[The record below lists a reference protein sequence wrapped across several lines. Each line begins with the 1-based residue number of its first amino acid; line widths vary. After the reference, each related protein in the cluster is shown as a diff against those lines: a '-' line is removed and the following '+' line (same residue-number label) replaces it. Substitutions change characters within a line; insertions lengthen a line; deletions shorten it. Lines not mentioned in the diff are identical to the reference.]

1 MLVGSEYK
9 IMTGKTDTARRI
21 VLAEAKRVYLRRPV
35 AHDATRFCSLMQA
48 SRRFHG
54 SWVQPPLTA
63 IEFAGYLTR
72 SRDPDSAGLLIC
84 RSEDHDIVGVFN
96 FSYIVRGALQS
107 GFLGYYAPAEHAG
120 CGYMRDGMQLVLRFA
135 FRMLKLHRI
144 EANIQPD
151 NTRSRTLARGAGFRL
166 EGLSPRYIKLAGRW
180 RDHERWALLAEEW
193 KPAST

>member
-1 MLVGSEYK
+1 
-9 IMTGKTDTARRI
+9 MTGKTDTARRV
-21 VLAEAKRVYLRRPV
+21 VLAEGKRVYLRRPV
-35 AHDATRFCSLMQA
+35 AYDAARFCSLMQA

-63 IEFAGYLTR
+63 LEFAAYLTR
-72 SRDPDSAGLLIC
+72 SRDPDSAGLLVC
-84 RSEDHDIVGVFN
+84 RGEDHDIVGVFN
-96 FSYIVRGALQS
+96 FSYIVRGALQNA
-107 GFLGYYAPAEHAG
+107 FLGYYAPAEHAG
-120 CGYMRDGMQLVLRFA
+120 CGYMREGMQLVLRFA

-151 NTRSRTLARGAGFRL
+151 NVRSRALAQAAGFRL

-193 KPAST
+193 KPSPT